1 MRWGGRFDESFL
13 AGGESLFD
21 VKQWIAE
28 ELSSTVIIVF
38 GSGGAASDF
47 RLLRIFG
54 RPTYC
59 YIQDVRF
66 DSSAYLGFRVMFG
79 YQVLD
84 SDIVLSRYVI
94 FSSRQVESIGQ
105 IIGISQQIE
114 DHVDVDADDELVD
127 SSVASGYSSDLAM
140 AVGSSQVE
148 VFGSLHFGA
157 IGRVSPHRLSL
168 PYHRRRAQGPSDLA
182 QGPPDLVFYGSRT
195 ELPSRATPESFTVI
209 NLLELDFSNNSLW
222 GPIPAEL
229 GKLTNLTSLG
239 LFSNNL
245 TGKIPPEIGN
255 MTSLGYL
262 DVNTN
267 QLEGE
272 LPSTISQLENLQT
285 LQVFT
290 NNFTGALPQDL
301 GKHGLLVTASFSNNS
316 FSGPLPPTLCS
327 GFKL

>member
-1 MRWGGRFDESFL
+1 M
-13 AGGESLFD
+13 
-21 VKQWIAE
+21 E
-28 ELSSTVIIVF
+28 EVRNVYLPALLTMDIQVIPE
-38 GSGGAASDF
+38 AASSKENE
-47 RLLRIFG
+47 LG
-54 RPTYC
+54 RPPSEAEIFIETRKKK
-59 YIQDVRF
+59 INPQGEKTIN
-66 DSSAYLGFRVMFG
+66 L
-79 YQVLD
+79 
-84 SDIVLSRYVI
+84 IVS
-94 FSSRQVESIGQ
+94 
-105 IIGISQQIE
+105 
-114 DHVDVDADDELVD
+114 
-127 SSVASGYSSDLAM
+127 
-140 AVGSSQVE
+140 
-148 VFGSLHFGA
+148 
-157 IGRVSPHRLSL
+157 
-168 PYHRRRAQGPSDLA
+168 
-182 QGPPDLVFYGSRT
+182 PPDLVFYGPRT

-209 NLLELDFSNNSLW
+209 NLLELDFSNNSLS